1 MWHEN
6 LIPYFI
12 VNNRYNS
19 RYIWLNHPAWFMKPI
34 HLILWFMGTKKLAL
48 GSSGN
53 EGRLGLAEVVDN
65 LKKGFNTLINPDGPA
80 GPLKVL
86 KPGVLDMSIES
97 GIPVISLKITTT
109 RAIKLSKTWDNK
121 RIPLPFSKIIISFS
135 NPVQVSDSNREE
147 ARLKIIEGM

>member
-1 MWHEN
+1 
-6 LIPYFI
+6 
-12 VNNRYNS
+12 
-19 RYIWLNHPAWFMKPI
+19 
-34 HLILWFMGTKKLAL
+34 MGTKKLAL